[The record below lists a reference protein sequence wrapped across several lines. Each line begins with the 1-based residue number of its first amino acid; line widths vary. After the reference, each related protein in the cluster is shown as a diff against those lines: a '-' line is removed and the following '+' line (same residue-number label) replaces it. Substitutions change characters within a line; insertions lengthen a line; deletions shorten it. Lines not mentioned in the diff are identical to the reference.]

1 MGKMIFSQAK
11 TKISKTSRGEKKP
24 LNSLIKVLRPK
35 VYIIDSSSFKTLGKA
50 IVSSPSSPSL
60 SSPSLSL
67 PRISD
72 PPEPVIE
79 LEDDP
84 GNPESSMESSFDA
97 SVESFRDYEDLQAFL
112 ELDHVDEQ
120 CFGYSLNNVYSETHQ
135 EVSIDDYELSGLT
148 SHEG

>member
-1 MGKMIFSQAK
+1 MIFSQAK

-97 SVESFRDYEDLQAFL
+97 SVESFRVWDYLALPL
-112 ELDHVDEQ
+112 EETDSSDYIFMNNQREN
-120 CFGYSLNNVYSETHQ
+120 SL